1 MKKGIYLSTQAG
13 EAFSGVEKKIQM
25 QMRVFSSHFQMERV
39 QLEKEETSFV
49 KSVLWRMP
57 FGSFGRKYEK
67 SLVEIRNLGQIDFFY
82 IRQFLL
88 DRRAYRFLRQLRIE
102 YPNCKII
109 VELPTYPYKG
119 EVLHNKTM
127 WPFYYKDKMRIKKVG
142 RLIDRYAAVT
152 WDLPI
157 GGIPVIKIANGF
169 IVDDVKLPDYQ
180 KVDNENNQEI
190 HLLAVAQMQ
199 KHHGYE
205 RMINGLH
212 EYYQN
217 GGDRNIVIDF
227 VGEGGEKSLYEEMV
241 DRYQLGENVIFHG
254 KKNAEELQMFYERAD
269 IGLGSFGFYKIQLTT
284 SSVLKMRE
292 YLAYGLP
299 VISGC
304 KEDFIKDGETCQ
316 YYRQFPNDPS
326 SVDMKEVLSFYDN
339 VRQNKSKVQIRNEI
353 HQYAK
358 EHVDMAVVM
367 KPVID
372 YLEEQV

>member
-1 MKKGIYLSTQAG
+1 MKRGVYISAQAG
-13 EAFSGVEKKIQM
+13 ESFTGVEKKIRM
-25 QMRVFSSHFQMERV
+25 QIKVFSEHFQMERV
-39 QLEKEETSFV
+39 LLKKEETSPV
-49 KSVLWRMP
+49 KSILWRAP
-57 FGSFGRKYEK
+57 FGSYGRNYEK
-67 SLVEIRNLGQIDFFY
+67 AFDELKTIGKIDFFY

-88 DRRAYRFLRQLRIE
+88 DRRGLSFYQRIRKE
-102 YPNCKII
+102 YPNCKIV

-119 EVLHNKTM
+119 EVIHNKTM
-127 WPFYYKDKMRIKKVG
+127 WPFYYKDRIRLKKAG
-142 RLIDRYAAVT
+142 RLINRYAAVT
-152 WDLPI
+152 WGQPI
-157 GGIPVIKIANGF
+157 AGVPAIGISNGI
-169 IVDDVKLPDYQ
+169 IVDDIELPACQ
-180 KVDNENNQEI
+180 KEEDENNHEI

-205 RMINGLH
+205 RLINGLY
-212 EYYQN
+212 EYYQD
-217 GGDRNIVIDF
+217 GGDRNIVMDF
-227 VGEGGEKSLYEEMV
+227 VGDGGEKPLYEELV
-241 DRYQLGENVIFHG
+241 NRYQIGDHVIFHG
-254 KKNAEELQMFYERAD
+254 KKNVEELKLFYEGAD
-269 IGLGSFGFYKIQLTT
+269 IGLGSFGFYKIHLTT